1 MKHFSR
7 NCSKPGHCKEVNR
20 PGRIATLAPLVFVFL
35 GLLGCNVGPK
45 YLRPAVPAPAAFKES
60 GPLQA
65 PDGTVWKPAQPLDA
79 MLRGKWWEI
88 YQEPEL
94 NSLEEK
100 LNISNQ
106 NIARAFENFMAAR
119 AQVQQARSNYY
130 PTISVGASYA
140 RNRSSQ
146 SQTTATSLS
155 KGNPN
160 SNMFNL
166 PFDVAWEPDLWGRV
180 RNTVRQSANAA
191 QVSAADLENQKLTE
205 QANLAIFYFELR
217 GQDALQDLFQ
227 KTVEVDR
234 QSLEL
239 TRVLYKT
246 GIDNDEA
253 VAQAE
258 ITLKSSQ
265 AALTNVGIA
274 HAQFEHAI
282 ALLVGEPAS
291 TFSIPVRPL
300 TTHVPD
306 IPVGL
311 PSDLLERRPDI
322 ASAERTMAEA
332 NALIGA
338 QKAAYYPTV
347 SITGTAGFA
356 SSTFSKWLTSPS
368 RYWAFG
374 PTASETVFDGGLRKS
389 TMAQFMALYNA
400 DVANYKRVVLTAFQ
414 QTEDNLAALRLLNE
428 EIQQQQETVASAQRF
443 VDVASV
449 RYKTGLDP
457 YLNVFTAQSI
467 LLANQQTVI
476 TLRVQQ
482 ITSSVQLIESL
493 GGGWE
498 VTQLPT
504 EQQVQAKRPQG
515 SYPAR

>member
-1 MKHFSR
+1 MKQFLPYCSSSR
-7 NCSKPGHCKEVNR
+7 RSQEVDR
-20 PGRIATLAPLVFVFL
+20 LGRIATWALLVFVFL
-35 GLLGCNVGPK
+35 GPAGCNVGPK
-45 YLRPAVPAPAAFKES
+45 YIRPAVPAPSAFKES
-60 GPLQA
+60 GPQQA
-65 PDGTVWKPAQPLDA
+65 PDGTVWKPAQPQDA

-94 NSLEEK
+94 NSLEEE

-130 PTISVGASYA
+130 PTVSVGASYA

-146 SQTTATSLS
+146 SQTSAPGLS
-155 KGNPN
+155 KANPN
-160 SNMFNL
+160 SNAFNL

-205 QANLAIFYFELR
+205 QANLAVFYFELR
-217 GQDALQDLFQ
+217 GQDALEDLLR

-246 GIDNDEA
+246 GLDNDEA

-274 HAQFEHAI
+274 RAQFEHAI

-291 TFSIPVRPL
+291 TFSMPVKPL
-300 TTHVPD
+300 TTQVPD

-332 NALIGA
+332 NALIGV

-356 SSTFSKWLTSPS
+356 ASTFSKWLTSPS
-368 RYWAFG
+368 RYWSLG

-389 TMAQFMALYNA
+389 TMAQFTANYNA
-400 DVANYKRVVLTAFQ
+400 DVANYKQVVLAAFQ
-414 QTEDNLAALRLLNE
+414 QTEDNLAALRLLT
-428 EIQQQQETVASAQRF
+428 QQIEQEQETVASAQRF

-457 YLNVFTAQSI
+457 YLNVFTAQAI

-493 GGGWE
+493 GGGWD

-504 EQQVQAKRPQG
+504 ELQAQAKRP
-515 SYPAR
+515 

>member
-1 MKHFSR
+1 MTQFLPY
-7 NCSKPGHCKEVNR
+7 CSSFGGSQEVNR
-20 PGRIATLAPLVFVFL
+20 LGCIATWALFVFVFL
-35 GLLGCNVGPK
+35 GPAGCNVGPK
-45 YLRPAVPAPAAFKES
+45 YVRPAVSAPSSFKES
-60 GPLQA
+60 RPQQA
-65 PDGTVWKPAQPLDA
+65 PNGTVWKPAQPQDA
-79 MLRGKWWEI
+79 ILRGKWWEI

-94 NSLEEK
+94 NSLEEE

-106 NIARAFENFMAAR
+106 NIARAFESFMAAR

-130 PTISVGASYA
+130 PTVSVGVSYA

-146 SQTTATSLS
+146 SQTSAPGLS
-155 KGNPN
+155 KANPN
-160 SNMFNL
+160 SNAFNL

-205 QANLAIFYFELR
+205 QANLAVFYFELR
-217 GQDALQDLFQ
+217 GQDALEDLLR

-246 GIDNDEA
+246 GLDNDEA

-265 AALTNVGIA
+265 AALTNIGIA
-274 HAQFEHAI
+274 RAQFEHAI

-291 TFSIPVRPL
+291 TFSMPVKPL
-300 TTHVPD
+300 KTQVPD

-332 NALIGA
+332 NALIGV

-356 SSTFSKWLTSPS
+356 ASTFSKWLTSPS
-368 RYWAFG
+368 RYWSLG

-389 TMAQFMALYNA
+389 TMAQFTANYNA
-400 DVANYKRVVLTAFQ
+400 DVANYKQVVLAAFQ
-414 QTEDNLAALRLLNE
+414 QTEDNLAALRLLT
-428 EIQQQQETVASAQRF
+428 QQIEQEQETVASAQRF

-457 YLNVFTAQSI
+457 YLNVFTAQAI

-493 GGGWE
+493 GGGWD

-504 EQQVQAKRPQG
+504 ELQAQAKRP
-515 SYPAR
+515 

>member
-1 MKHFSR
+1 MKLFLRGCSSPGGREEVTWPSR
-7 NCSKPGHCKEVNR
+7 V
-20 PGRIATLAPLVFVFL
+20 ATFAFLVFSLL
-35 GLLGCNVGPK
+35 GVLGCNVGPR
-45 YLRPAVPAPAAFKES
+45 YLRPAVPAPSVFKES
-60 GPLQA
+60 GPQQA
-65 PDGTVWKPAQPLDA
+65 PDGTVWKPAQPQDA

-106 NIARAFENFMAAR
+106 NIARAFEDFMAAR
-119 AQVQQARSNYY
+119 AQVQQVRSAYY
-130 PTISVGASYA
+130 PTVSVGPSYA
-140 RNRSSQ
+140 RNRASQ
-146 SQTTATSLS
+146 SQTSAQVSS

-160 SNMFNL
+160 SNTFNL

-180 RNTVRQSANAA
+180 RNTVRQSTNAA
-191 QVSAADLENQKLTE
+191 QVSAADLENQRLTE
-205 QANLAIFYFELR
+205 QANLAVFFFELR
-217 GQDALQDLFQ
+217 GQDALEDLFQ
-227 KTVEVDR
+227 KTVEIDR

-246 GIDNDEA
+246 GLDNDEA

-265 AALTNVGIA
+265 AAATNAGIA
-274 HAQFEHAI
+274 RAQFEHAI
-282 ALLVGEPAS
+282 ALMVGEPAS
-291 TFSIPVRPL
+291 TFSVPVRAL
-300 TTHVPD
+300 TTQVPD

-332 NALIGA
+332 NALIGV
-338 QKAAYYPTV
+338 QKAAYYPTL

-356 SSTFSKWLTSPS
+356 ASTFSKWLTSPS
-368 RYWAFG
+368 RYWSLG
-374 PTASETVFDGGLRKS
+374 PTASETVFDGGLRRS
-389 TMAQFMALYNA
+389 TMAQFTALYNA
-400 DVANYKRVVLTAFQ
+400 DVANYKEVVLAAFQ
-414 QTEDNLAALRLLNE
+414 QTEDNLAALRLLTK
-428 EIQQQQETVASAQRF
+428 EIEQEQETVASAQRF

-457 YLNVFTAQSI
+457 YLNVFTAQAI

-482 ITSSVQLIESL
+482 MTSSVQLIESL
-493 GGGWE
+493 GGGWN
-498 VTQLPT
+498 VNQLPT
-504 EQQVQAKRPQG
+504 ERQVQVKRP
-515 SYPAR
+515 

>member
-1 MKHFSR
+1 M
-7 NCSKPGHCKEVNR
+7 P
-20 PGRIATLAPLVFVFL
+20 ILALLVFALL

-45 YLRPAVPAPAAFKES
+45 YLRPAVPAPSAFKES
-60 GPLQA
+60 GPQQA
-65 PDGTVWKPAQPLDA
+65 PDGTVWKSAQPQDA

-100 LNISNQ
+100 LDISNQ

-119 AQVQQARSNYY
+119 AQVQQARSAYY
-130 PTISVGASYA
+130 PTVSVGVSYA

-146 SQTTATSLS
+146 SQTTASGLS
-155 KGNPN
+155 KGNPT
-160 SNMFNL
+160 SNAFNL

-217 GQDALQDLFQ
+217 GQDALEDLLR

-246 GIDNDEA
+246 GLDNDEA

-258 ITLKSSQ
+258 ITLESSQ

-274 HAQFEHAI
+274 RAQFEHAI
-282 ALLVGEPAS
+282 ALMVGEPAS
-291 TFSIPVRPL
+291 NFSIPVKPL
-300 TTHVPD
+300 TTQVPD

-332 NALIGA
+332 NALIGV
-338 QKAAYYPTV
+338 QKAAYYPAV

-356 SSTFSKWLTSPS
+356 ASTFSKWLTSPS
-368 RYWAFG
+368 RYWSFG

-389 TMAQFMALYNA
+389 TMAQFTALFDA
-400 DVANYKRVVLTAFQ
+400 DVANYKEAILTAFQ
-414 QTEDNLAALRLLNE
+414 QTEDNLAALHLLTQ
-428 EIQQQQETVASAQRF
+428 EIEQEQETVASAQRF

-457 YLNVFTAQSI
+457 YLNVFTAQAI
-467 LLANQQTVI
+467 LLANQQTLI
-476 TLRVQQ
+476 ALRAQQ
-482 ITSSVQLIESL
+482 MTSSVQLIESL
-493 GGGWE
+493 GGGWD

-504 EQQVQAKRPQG
+504 ERQVQAKRP
-515 SYPAR
+515 

>member
-1 MKHFSR
+1 MKHVLRNSSSPEESR
-7 NCSKPGHCKEVNR
+7 EVKR
-20 PGRIATLAPLVFVFL
+20 PDRIALTALFVFALL

-45 YLRPAVPAPAAFKES
+45 YIRPTVPAPSAFKEL
-60 GPLQA
+60 GPQQA
-65 PDGTVWKPAQPLDA
+65 PDGTIWKPAQPQDA

-88 YQEPEL
+88 YQEPQL

-119 AQVQQARSNYY
+119 AQVQQARSAYY
-130 PTISVGASYA
+130 PTVSVGASYA
-140 RNRSSQ
+140 RSRSSQ
-146 SQTTATSLS
+146 SQTTAPGLT
-155 KGNPN
+155 KANPN
-160 SNMFNL
+160 SNAFNL

-180 RNTVRQSANAA
+180 RNTVRQTANAA

-217 GQDALQDLFQ
+217 GQDALADLLR

-246 GIDNDEA
+246 GLDNDEA

-258 ITLKSSQ
+258 ITLKNSQ
-265 AALTNVGIA
+265 ATLTNVGIA
-274 HAQFEHAI
+274 RAQFEHAI
-282 ALLVGEPAS
+282 ALMVGEPAS
-291 TFSIPVRPL
+291 NFSIPVKPL
-300 TTHVPD
+300 TTQVPD

-332 NALIGA
+332 NALIGV
-338 QKAAYYPTV
+338 QKAAYYPAV

-356 SSTFSKWLTSPS
+356 ASTFSKWLTSPS
-368 RYWAFG
+368 RYWSFG

-389 TMAQFMALYNA
+389 TMAQFTALYDA
-400 DVANYKRVVLTAFQ
+400 DVANYKQVILTAFQ
-414 QTEDNLAALRLLNE
+414 QTEDNLAALRLLTQ
-428 EIQQQQETVASAQRF
+428 EIEQEQETVASAQRF

-457 YLNVFTAQSI
+457 YLNVFTAQAI
-467 LLANQQTVI
+467 LLANQQTLI
-476 TLRVQQ
+476 TLRAQQ
-482 ITSSVQLIESL
+482 MTSSVQLIESL
-493 GGGWE
+493 GGGWDA
-498 VTQLPT
+498 TQLPT
-504 EQQVQAKRPQG
+504 ERQAQAKRP
-515 SYPAR
+515 

>member
-1 MKHFSR
+1 MKRFLQS
-7 NCSKPGHCKEVNR
+7 CSFPGNGREVIR
-20 PGRIATLAPLVFVFL
+20 PSSAATLALFAFVFL
-35 GLLGCNVGPK
+35 GPLGCNVGPK
-45 YLRPAVPAPAAFKES
+45 YVRPIVPAPSTFKES
-60 GPLQA
+60 APEQA
-65 PDGTVWKPAQPLDA
+65 LDGTVWKPAQPQDA

-106 NIARAFENFMAAR
+106 NIARAFEDFMAAR
-119 AQVQQARSNYY
+119 AQVQQARSAYY
-130 PTISVGASYA
+130 PTVSVGPSYA
-140 RNRSSQ
+140 RNGASQ
-146 SQTTATSLS
+146 SQTTAQVSS

-160 SNMFNL
+160 SNTFNL

-180 RNTVRQSANAA
+180 RNTVRQSASAA
-191 QVSAADLENQKLTE
+191 QVSAADLENQRLTE
-205 QANLAIFYFELR
+205 QANLAVFFFELR
-217 GQDALQDLFQ
+217 GQDALEDLFR
-227 KTVEVDR
+227 KTVEIDR

-246 GIDNDEA
+246 GLDNDEA

-265 AALTNVGIA
+265 AAATNAGIA
-274 HAQFEHAI
+274 RAQFEHAI
-282 ALLVGEPAS
+282 ALMVGEPAS
-291 TFSIPVRPL
+291 SFAVPVRPL
-300 TTHVPD
+300 TTQVPH
-306 IPVGL
+306 IPVAL

-332 NALIGA
+332 NALIGV
-338 QKAAYYPTV
+338 QKAAYYPTL

-356 SSTFSKWLTSPS
+356 ASTFSKWLTSSS
-368 RYWAFG
+368 RYWSFG

-389 TMAQFMALYNA
+389 TMAQFTALYNA
-400 DVANYKRVVLTAFQ
+400 DVANYKEVVLAAFQ
-414 QTEDNLAALRLLNE
+414 QTEDNLATLRLLTK
-428 EIQQQQETVASAQRF
+428 EIEQEQETVASAQRF

-457 YLNVFTAQSI
+457 YLNVFTAQAI

-482 ITSSVQLIESL
+482 MTSSVQLIESL
-493 GGGWE
+493 GGGWD
-498 VTQLPT
+498 VNQLPT
-504 EQQVQAKRPQG
+504 EQQVQAKRP
-515 SYPAR
+515 

>member
-1 MKHFSR
+1 MKHLLQSCFWPGYRKEINKRSR
-7 NCSKPGHCKEVNR
+7 IGK
-20 PGRIATLAPLVFVFL
+20 LALLVFAFL
-35 GLLGCNVGPK
+35 GLPGCNVGPK
-45 YLRPAVPAPAAFKES
+45 YLRPAVPAPSAFKEL
-60 GPLQA
+60 GTREA
-65 PDGTVWKPAQPLDA
+65 PDGTVWKPAQPQDA

-100 LNISNQ
+100 LNISDQ

-119 AQVQQARSNYY
+119 AQVQQARSAYY
-130 PTISVGASYA
+130 PTISVGPSYA

-146 SQTTATSLS
+146 SQTSASSLS

-180 RNTVRQSANAA
+180 RNTVRQNANAA

-217 GQDALQDLFQ
+217 GQDALEDLFR

-258 ITLKSSQ
+258 ITLKSSE
-265 AALTNVGIA
+265 AALTNAAIA
-274 HAQFEHAI
+274 RAQFEHAI

-291 TFSIPVRPL
+291 TFSIPVLPL
-300 TTHVPD
+300 TTQAPD

-311 PSDLLERRPDI
+311 PSALLERRPDI
-322 ASAERTMAEA
+322 AAAERTMAEA
-332 NALIGA
+332 NALIGV

-356 SSTFSKWLTSPS
+356 ASTFSKWLTSPS
-368 RYWAFG
+368 RYWSFG

-389 TMAQFMALYNA
+389 TVAQFTALYNA
-400 DVANYKRVVLTAFQ
+400 DVANYRQVVLAAFQ
-414 QTEDNLAALRLLNE
+414 QTEDNLAALRLLTQ
-428 EIQQQQETVASAQRF
+428 EIQQEQETVASAQRF
-443 VDVASV
+443 FDVASV

-457 YLNVFTAQSI
+457 YLNVFTAQAI

-482 ITSSVQLIESL
+482 MTSSVQLIESL
-493 GGGWE
+493 GGGWD
-498 VTQLPT
+498 VAQLPT
-504 EQQVQAKRPQG
+504 EQQVQAKRP
-515 SYPAR
+515 

>member
-1 MKHFSR
+1 MKQILQS
-7 NCSKPGHCKEVNR
+7 CLSPGDGEEVNK
-20 PGRIATLAPLVFVFL
+20 PGRIATLVLLVCAFL
-35 GLLGCNVGPK
+35 GLPGCNVGPK
-45 YLRPAVPAPAAFKES
+45 YVRPAVPAPSSFKES
-60 GPLQA
+60 GPQQA
-65 PDGTVWKPAQPLDA
+65 PDGSVWKPAQPQDA

-94 NSLEEK
+94 NALEEK

-106 NIARAFENFMAAR
+106 NIARAFEDFMAAR
-119 AQVQQARSNYY
+119 AQVQQARSAYY
-130 PTISVGASYA
+130 PTVSVGPSYA
-140 RNRSSQ
+140 RNRATQ
-146 SQTTATSLS
+146 SQTTAVGPS

-160 SNMFNL
+160 SNTFNL

-191 QVSAADLENQKLTE
+191 QVSAADLENQRLTE
-205 QANLAIFYFELR
+205 QANLAVFFFELR
-217 GQDALQDLFQ
+217 GQDALEDLFQ

-234 QSLEL
+234 RSLEL

-246 GIDNDEA
+246 GLDNDEA

-265 AALTNVGIA
+265 AAATNAGIA
-274 HAQFEHAI
+274 RAQFEHAI
-282 ALLVGEPAS
+282 ALMVGEPAS
-291 TFSIPVRPL
+291 TFSVPVRPL
-300 TTHVPD
+300 TTQVPD

-332 NALIGA
+332 NALIGV
-338 QKAAYYPTV
+338 QKAAYYPTL

-356 SSTFSKWLTSPS
+356 ASTFSKWLTSPS
-368 RYWAFG
+368 RYWSFG

-389 TMAQFMALYNA
+389 TMAQFTALYNA
-400 DVANYKRVVLTAFQ
+400 DVANYKQVVLAAFQ
-414 QTEDNLAALRLLNE
+414 QTEDNLAALRLLTQ
-428 EIQQQQETVASAQRF
+428 EIEQEQETVASAQRF
-443 VDVASV
+443 VDVASA

-457 YLNVFTAQSI
+457 YLNVFTAQAI

-482 ITSSVQLIESL
+482 MTSSVQLIESL
-493 GGGWE
+493 GGGWD
-498 VTQLPT
+498 VNQLPT
-504 EQQVQAKRPQG
+504 EQQVQAKRP
-515 SYPAR
+515 